1 MLSAQIASRES
12 RLYSVLADMDEH
24 FCSLGSKVCCNCG
37 VAIRR
42 LHLSISMYQLE
53 DDHLRQPDTK
63 PPYAIPASH
72 WNTAN
77 QQFWEI

>member
-1 MLSAQIASRES
+1 
-12 RLYSVLADMDEH
+12 
-24 FCSLGSKVCCNCG
+24 